1 MIWSPVTQAILWERQ
16 SAEEIKRSADR
27 HLEGS
32 VRTQHKS
39 LVRVALLGLAY
50 ELMNFGRCLARH
62 LEDQSGNHG
71 QAALTTERMIHS
83 H

>member
-1 MIWSPVTQAILWERQ
+1 MILNPVTQAMLYERQ
-16 SAEEIKRSADR
+16 SAEEIRRSAGR

-32 VRTQHKS
+32 VRTQQKS
-39 LVRVALLGLAY
+39 LVRVVLLGLAY
-50 ELMNFGRCLARH
+50 GLMNLGGYLARH
-62 LEDQSGNHG
+62 LEDQSGDHG